1 MTLLDFDDAVDRSRT
16 PPGWEKLMA
25 HLDLGRI
32 EMRRAEPRQAEID
45 RRVHQVQQML
55 IAATMA
61 SGAILAVAAVMLIRL
76 L

>member
-1 MTLLDFDDAVDRSRT
+1 MALLDFDDTVDRSRT
-16 PPGWEKLMA
+16 PVGWEKLMA

-32 EMRRAEPRQAEID
+32 EVRRAAPGQAEIE
-45 RRVHQVQQML
+45 RHLHHVQQML

-61 SGAILAVAAVMLIRL
+61 SGAILAVAAVMLLRL